1 VQKIGQ
7 PVVVRQREFS
17 ERPKAFELLGQ
28 AIQLMGKVVEAYN
41 NKVRDVAHDY
51 FRGNKH
57 Q

>member
-7 PVVVRQREFS
+7 PVVVRHREAT

-41 NKVRDVAHDY
+41 NKVCWQLILVENTTA
-51 FRGNKH
+51 NC
-57 Q
+57 